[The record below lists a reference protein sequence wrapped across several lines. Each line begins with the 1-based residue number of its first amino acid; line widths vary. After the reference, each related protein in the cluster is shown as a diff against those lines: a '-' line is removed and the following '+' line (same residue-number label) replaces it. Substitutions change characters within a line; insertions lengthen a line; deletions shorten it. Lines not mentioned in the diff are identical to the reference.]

1 MLRPHLFLTILVL
14 AAVGA
19 YFAHFMSE
27 RPEIYPL
34 PGRIADGDKGTTG
47 ASTGTSTGT
56 SGHENPNR
64 SGGDTRRGSFANK
77 QAYNDDDRWNDSSD
91 DDSDQRNVPGQFD
104 YYALV
109 LSWSPSYCSDQGRD
123 DDVQCNRRDGRRY
136 SFVLHGLWPQYD
148 SGYPSNCRLPRRPF
162 VPDPVIN
169 NMLDIMPSRG
179 LVIHEYRT
187 HGTCS
192 GLNPVQ
198 YFALARRLFNGI
210 NIPERFNNP
219 FESQI
224 LSAAD
229 VKRVFLQANPQFSPD
244 MMTVVC
250 GGAGGMLREVR
261 LCLTRDGAPR
271 RCGQNET
278 RRNLC
283 TANQVFV
290 PPSRST
296 ARNWQNQQQIQLPT
310 LPGSNARGADHLPGP
325 QMNYNY
331 GRSAQ

>member
-1 MLRPHLFLTILVL
+1 MLKPHLFLTVLVL
-14 AAVGA
+14 VALGA

-34 PGRIADGDKGTTG
+34 PGRTADGGKGTTG
-47 ASTGTSTGT
+47 SSAGT
-56 SGHENPNR
+56 SGNGNSNR
-64 SGGDTRRGSFANK
+64 SGRDARNK
-77 QAYNDDDRWNDSSD
+77 QAYNDDDRWNENSD

-109 LSWSPSYCSDQGRD
+109 LSWSPTYCSDQGRD
-123 DDVQCNRRDGRRY
+123 DDTQCNRRDGRRY

-179 LVIHEYRT
+179 LVIHEYRA

-192 GLNPVQ
+192 GLNPMQ
-198 YFALARRLFNGI
+198 YFALARRLFDGI

-229 VKRVFLQANPQFSPD
+229 VKRVFLQANPRFSPD

-261 LCLTRDGAPR
+261 LCLTKDGAPR

-290 PPSRST
+290 PPARST
-296 ARNWQNQQQIQLPT
+296 ARTWQNQQQIQLPT
-310 LPGSNARGADHLPGP
+310 PPGNNAQGGDHLPGP

-331 GRSAQ
+331 GRSTQ

>member
-1 MLRPHLFLTILVL
+1 MLKPHLFLTVLVL
-14 AAVGA
+14 VALGA

-34 PGRIADGDKGTTG
+34 PGRTADGGKGTTG
-47 ASTGTSTGT
+47 SSAGT
-56 SGHENPNR
+56 SGNGNSNL
-64 SGGDTRRGSFANK
+64 SGRDARNK
-77 QAYNDDDRWNDSSD
+77 QAYNDDDRWNENSD

-109 LSWSPSYCSDQGRD
+109 LSWSPTYCSDQGRD
-123 DDVQCNRRDGRRY
+123 DDTQCNRRDGRRH

-179 LVIHEYRT
+179 LVIHEYRA

-192 GLNPVQ
+192 GLNPMQ
-198 YFALARRLFNGI
+198 YFALARRLFDGI

-261 LCLTRDGAPR
+261 LCLTKDGAPR

-290 PPSRST
+290 PPARST

-310 LPGSNARGADHLPGP
+310 PPGNNAQGGDHLPGP

-331 GRSAQ
+331 GRSTQ

>member
-1 MLRPHLFLTILVL
+1 MLRPHLLLTILVFVAL
-14 AAVGA
+14 GA

-27 RPEIYPL
+27 QRTLRPL
-34 PGRIADGDKGTTG
+34 PSGTVSGGKATTG
-47 ASTGTSTGT
+47 SGSGT
-56 SGHENPNR
+56 SGNAQSKPAP
-64 SGGDTRRGSFANK
+64 GGAKNDSHNDK
-77 QAYNDDDRWNDSSD
+77 QAYNDDDRDSSD
-91 DDSDQRNVPGQFD
+91 NSDDDHDQQNVPGQFD

-109 LSWSPSYCSDQGRD
+109 LSWSPTYCTDQGRD
-123 DDVQCNRRDGRRY
+123 DETQCNRRDGQRY

-148 SGYPSNCRLPRRPF
+148 SGYPSNCRLSRRPF

-169 NMLDIMPSRG
+169 SMLDIMPSRG

-192 GLNPVQ
+192 GMDPMT
-198 YFALARRLFNGI
+198 YFTMAHRLFDRI
-210 NIPERFNNP
+210 NIPERFRNP

-224 LSAAD
+224 LSARD
-229 VKRVFLQANPQFSPD
+229 VERSFLEANPQFRPD
-244 MMTVVC
+244 MVAIVC

-261 LCLTRDGAPR
+261 LCLTKDGVPR
-271 RCGQNET
+271 SCGQNET

-290 PPSRST
+290 PPARST
-296 ARNWQNQQQIQLPT
+296 ARNWKNQQQIQLPT
-310 LPGSNARGADHLPGP
+310 SPQNDSNGADHLPGP

-331 GRSAQ
+331 GRTQ

>member
-1 MLRPHLFLTILVL
+1 MLKPHLFLTILIF
-14 AAVGA
+14 AAVGL
-19 YFAHFMSE
+19 FVAHFMSE
-27 RPEIYPL
+27 QRVSYTL
-34 PGRIADGDKGTTG
+34 PDGTVRSDKGTTG
-47 ASTGTSTGT
+47 SSSGT
-56 SGHENPNR
+56 SGNADSNR
-64 SGGDTRRGSFANK
+64 TSSNAKRDPYSDK
-77 QAYNDDDRWNDSSD
+77 QAYNDDDQSSGETAR
-91 DDSDQRNVPGQFD
+91 DQENVAGQFD

-109 LSWSPSYCSDQGRD
+109 LSWSPSYCSDRGED
-123 DDVQCNRRDGRRY
+123 DDAQCNRHDGKRY

-148 SGYPSNCRLPRRPF
+148 SGYPFNCRLSRRPF

-169 NMLDIMPSRG
+169 SMLDVMPSRG
-179 LVIHEYRT
+179 LVIHEYRA

-192 GLNPVQ
+192 GLDPVR
-198 YFALARRLFNGI
+198 YFATAHRLFDGI

-219 FESQI
+219 FESQV

-229 VKRVFLQANPQFSPD
+229 VKRVFLQANPQFGPD

-261 LCLTRDGAPR
+261 FCLTKDGAPR
-271 RCGQNET
+271 RCGLNET

-290 PPSRST
+290 PPARST

-310 LPGSNARGADHLPGP
+310 TPQGGSRGADHLPGP

-331 GRSAQ
+331 GRNAQ

>member
-1 MLRPHLFLTILVL
+1 MLKPHLFLTVLVL
-14 AAVGA
+14 VALGA

-34 PGRIADGDKGTTG
+34 PGRTADGGKGTTG
-47 ASTGTSTGT
+47 SSAGT
-56 SGHENPNR
+56 SGNGNSNR
-64 SGGDTRRGSFANK
+64 SGRDARNK
-77 QAYNDDDRWNDSSD
+77 QAYNDDDRWNENSD

-109 LSWSPSYCSDQGRD
+109 LSWSPTYCSDQGRD
-123 DDVQCNRRDGRRY
+123 DDTQCNRRDGRRY

-179 LVIHEYRT
+179 LVIHEYRA

-192 GLNPVQ
+192 GLNPMQ
-198 YFALARRLFNGI
+198 YFALARRLFDGI

-229 VKRVFLQANPQFSPD
+229 VKRVFLQANPRFSPD

-261 LCLTRDGAPR
+261 LCLTKDGAPR

-290 PPSRST
+290 PPARST

-310 LPGSNARGADHLPGP
+310 PPGNNAQGGDHLPGP

-331 GRSAQ
+331 ERSTQ